1 MQLQSILA
9 TRERA
14 AGALIDRPRSAGYF
28 EIRRMSGLVIEWPLL
43 AQSGRTGNAVL
54 DAACLH
60 HASARRV
67 FVAILGLGAAAA

>member
-28 EIRRMSGLVIEWPLL
+28 EIRRMSDYGTTAHGEKRLVLPEE
-43 AQSGRTGNAVL
+43 TNATP
-54 DAACLH
+54 
-60 HASARRV
+60 ARFR
-67 FVAILGLGAAAA
+67 AITVT

>member
-1 MQLQSILA
+1 MEMLKWGAEI
-9 TRERA
+9 ER
-14 AGALIDRPRSAGYF
+14 RF
-28 EIRRMSGLVIEWPLL
+28 L

-60 HASARRV
+60 YASDRRV